1 MPHHWYVLHVKP
13 NRERSVHE
21 YIAAK
26 HIDVFYPHMKV
37 KPVNPRS
44 SRERP
49 FFPGYMFVYLDLDE
63 LGANALRWTEG
74 THGLV
79 QFGGEPAIV
88 PENLIVELRLK
99 MDRIQAIGGIQFE
112 GLEKGDRVKIVAGSL
127 AGYEAIFDVALP
139 GRDRVQVLL
148 AYLNEQPKRLQ
159 IDSSQIKKIRR

>member
-1 MPHHWYVLHVKP
+1 MAQYWYALHVKP
-13 NRERSVHE
+13 HKERSVHG
-21 YIAAK
+21 YIEAK
-26 HIDVFYPHMKV
+26 KIDVFYPHVKV

-44 SRERP
+44 SQIRP

-88 PENLIVELRLK
+88 PENLIVELRQK
-99 MDRIQAIGGIQFE
+99 MERIQAAGGIE
-112 GLEKGDRVKIVAGSL
+112 LERLKKGDRVKIVSGTL
-127 AGYEAIFDVALP
+127 AGYEAIFDIALP

-148 AYLNEQPKRLQ
+148 AYLSQQPKRLQ
-159 IDSSQIKKIRR
+159 IEASQVKRISR